1 MKNKTLQNCSISYH
15 FLFNDQTFIDKHS
28 SVFFFLDLHKINCNY
43 FQQYQNHFLFF
54 ENFNFLDITLG
65 HVRLQIY

>member
-1 MKNKTLQNCSISYH
+1 MKNKTLQNGSISYY

-28 SVFFFLDLHKINCNY
+28 SVFFDLHKINCNY
-43 FQQYQNHFLFF
+43 FQQYRNHFLFF